1 MKKRPSVYY
10 VDNKKLFTEMVTFRT
25 AYMDAKHEGNTPPRV
40 SDYVGE
46 SILKI
51 ATGLAS
57 KSNFI
62 GYSYKDEMISD
73 GFENCLCYL
82 HNFNPDKSSNP
93 FAYFTQIIYYA
104 FLRRITK
111 EKKQLYIKI
120 KSFENS
126 IVNNTLIDTAQGD
139 DSHYGSAYMNVDG
152 KMVDLINKFEAKRP
166 AVAKKKT
173 RGVEKFFDVGVVN
186 E

>member
-10 VDNKKLFTEMVTFRT
+10 VDNKKLYAEMVKFIT
-25 AYMDAKHEGNTPPRV
+25 AYEDAKREGIQTPKVP
-40 SDYVGE
+40 DYVGE

-73 GFENCLCYL
+73 GIENCLCYI
-82 HNFNPDKSSNP
+82 HNFNPDKSKNP

-111 EKKQLYIKI
+111 EKKQLYIKV

-126 IVNNTLIDTAQGD
+126 VVNNTLVDGAQGD
-139 DSHYGSAYMNVDG
+139 DSHFDSVYMNVDE
-152 KMVDLINKFEAKRP
+152 KMAELIKKFEVKRP
-166 AVAKKKT
+166 SKKKT
-173 RGVEKFFDVGVVN
+173 KGVEKFFDVGVEN

>member
-10 VDNKKLFTEMVTFRT
+10 VDNKKLYVEMVKFTT
-25 AYMDAKHEGNTPPRV
+25 AYQDAKREGNTTPRV

-73 GFENCLCYL
+73 GIENCLCYL
-82 HNFNPDKSSNP
+82 HNFNPDKSKNP

-111 EKKQLYIKI
+111 EKKQLYIKV

-126 IVNNTLIDTAQGD
+126 ILDNTLVDHAQGD
-139 DSHYGSAYMNVDG
+139 DAHYSSAYMNVDG

-166 AVAKKKT
+166 TKKKN
-173 RGVEKFFDVGVVN
+173 RGVEKFFDIGVEN